1 MDGGGV
7 AVGSGDRVQP
17 EGALAGA
24 GQAQSEDEDR
34 VAKRGQ
40 LARRAVCMEWAGPG
54 CLGALACGGEPHP

>member
-7 AVGSGDRVQP
+7 AVGLGDRVQP

-24 GQAQSEDEDR
+24 GQAQLEDEDR

-40 LARRAVCMEWAGPG
+40 LPWKAVCRERARPG